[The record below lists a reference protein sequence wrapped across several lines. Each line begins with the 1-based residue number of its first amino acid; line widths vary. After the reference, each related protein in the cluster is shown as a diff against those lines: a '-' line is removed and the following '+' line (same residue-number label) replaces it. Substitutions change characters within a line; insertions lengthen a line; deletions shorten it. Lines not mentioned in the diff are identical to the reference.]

1 VVAFK
6 HISFNLFRHNQDDG
20 PGHPNSVDSIDS
32 DHSDIYASDDPVD
45 DPVGGFI
52 QGSAD
57 IDKGMFLY
65 SGVSI

>member
-6 HISFNLFRHNQDDG
+6 HISFNLFQHNQDDG
-20 PGHPNSVDSIDS
+20 LGHPNSVDSI

-52 QGSAD
+52 QDSAD
-57 IDKGMFLY
+57 IDKSMFLY